1 MSSITN
7 DYGGCTAGTLI
18 DPDTMWRGKLSFP
31 FSDTTKTTD
40 PFGISI
46 VTVYVR
52 RTITVDQE
60 KPAILQ
66 ESEIG
71 R

>member
-1 MSSITN
+1 ME
-7 DYGGCTAGTLI
+7 GCTTGPLI

-40 PFGISI
+40 PFGVSI